1 MAAKWLAANEVKMNR
16 PKNRFRV
23 TQLTLAIMASL
34 TMSQA
39 ALSQQN
45 QNDEDVLDE
54 VVTTGTRLKGTA
66 TAVIEERKNQ
76 AFVAD
81 ILGAEQISRTGD
93 SDAASALRRVT
104 GLTLVDGKFIYVRGL
119 GERYSSTQL
128 NGAAVPSPDPTRNV
142 IPLDLFPSDIIESLS
157 VQKAFSP
164 SMPASFGGG
173 NVDIRLKTIPD
184 DFVFNM
190 SGSLGYNSEN
200 SGDALTYNGGS
211 KDWQGRDDGTRAAP
225 ASIQTRWDNK
235 QFLDNL
241 DKAEA
246 LSLFSDV
253 NRDYD
258 PFLESVGPDVGVGF
272 SLGNSVDIDNNWRVG
287 FLWTTSYD
295 NETTVS
301 EEYELEQA
309 DRVGD
314 SINIVR
320 FFDDITVTESTVKW
334 SNMLNLGIDYNRNHQ
349 IDYSLILLNDTS
361 DQISEGFGNTEN
373 LNLAEGLRIRDIEVE
388 YEERKM
394 YTNQLRG
401 MHTFPSL
408 NFAGFDWKYSLG
420 RSLRNAPGN
429 MEARFVLAD
438 ANLDGVFDVQNE
450 SSLNNSTTA
459 ARYTFQNLHDRL
471 ENFGYN
477 FTYPVSIK
485 NWEFEFKFGGDFL
498 TKTRSSEGRTFDVN
512 TRAFSSNA
520 DLEGSSFFSI
530 LSNEI
535 LAEPS
540 YFNSTAIIR
549 DTTIAG
555 DDYVA
560 AQKVDAYYLEADLF
574 YQGKWRISGGARFE
588 DFRQVVAPFDPR
600 SNQIDLPDE
609 ADRGQLAFQEDDF
622 YPALALTYIKDDSMQ
637 FRASVGQTVVRP
649 DLREVSSSTFID
661 PLTGFPTSGTP
672 GINTTSIIN
681 YDVRWEWYREAGNN
695 ISIGLFYKDMDAPIE
710 SVQSPAQDGPPLI
723 KIANAETGE
732 LYGIEFEFLQGLES
746 IGQGIWD
753 NIFVSGNLTISD
765 SEITLDRQNIVNQT
779 GLSAAVTN
787 LTRRLTGH
795 SQYVANMQAGYDSDD
810 GEHSLSVVY
819 NVFGER
825 ILIPGIDGFDDSY
838 EQPFHSL
845 DTVYK
850 YYPNFNTTVTFKVQ
864 NLLGES
870 KELEFEDVLLRSQ
883 TKGTNVSLSLKY
895 DF

>member
-1 MAAKWLAANEVKMNR
+1 MAAQWLAANEVKMNK
-16 PKNRFRV
+16 PENRFRV
-23 TQLTLAIMASL
+23 TQLSLAVLTSL
-34 TMSQA
+34 T
-39 ALSQQN
+39 LSQMAIGQESQN
-45 QNDEDVLDE
+45 EEGVLDE

-184 DFVFNM
+184 DFLFNM

-200 SGDALTYNGGS
+200 AGDALSYNGGS
-211 KDWQGRDDGTRAAP
+211 RDWLGQDDGTRAVP
-225 ASIQTRWDNK
+225 TSIQTRWDNK

-241 DKAEA
+241 DRDVA
-246 LSLFSDV
+246 LSLLSDV

-258 PFLESVGPDVGVGF
+258 PTFKSIGPDAGFGF
-272 SLGNSVDIDNNWRVG
+272 SLGNSIDLNDNWRIG

-295 NETTVS
+295 YQTTVS

-320 FFDDITVTESTVKW
+320 FFDDISVTETTVKW
-334 SNMLNLGIDYNRNHQ
+334 SNMLNLGVDFNRNHR

-361 DQISEGFGNTEN
+361 DEISESFGNTEN

-394 YTNQLRG
+394 YTNQIRG
-401 MHTFPSL
+401 MHTFPTL
-408 NFAGFDWKYSLG
+408 NFAGIDWKYSLG
-420 RSLRNAPGN
+420 RSLRDAPGN
-429 MEARFVLAD
+429 MQARFVLAD
-438 ANLDGVFDVQNE
+438 ANEDGMFDTQNE

-459 ARYTFQNLHDRL
+459 SRYTFQNLHDRL
-471 ENFGYN
+471 ENYGYN
-477 FTYPVSIK
+477 VTYPVSVK
-485 NWEFEFKFGGDFL
+485 DWEIEFKFGGDFL
-498 TKTRSSEGRTFDVN
+498 SKTRTSENRTFDIN
-512 TRAFSSNA
+512 TRAFTDSA
-520 DLEGSSFFSI
+520 DLVGSSFYSI
-530 LSNEI
+530 LNDQL
-535 LAEPS
+535 LADPS
-540 YFNSTAIIR
+540 HFNSTAILR

-560 AQKVDAYYLEADLF
+560 AQKVDAFYVEADLF
-574 YQGKWRISGGARFE
+574 YQGKWRVSGGARFE

-600 SNQIDLPDE
+600 SNQIDLPDD
-609 ADRGQLAFQEDDF
+609 ADRAQLAFQEDDF
-622 YPALALTYIKDDSMQ
+622 YPALALTYIKDDTMQ

-649 DLREVSSSTFID
+649 DLREVTSSTFID

-681 YDVRWEWYREAGNN
+681 YDLRWEWYREAGNN
-695 ISIGLFYKDMDAPIE
+695 LSIGLFYKDMDAPIE

-732 LYGIEFEFLQGLES
+732 LYGIEFEFLQGLDSFGE
-746 IGQGIWD
+746 GVWD

-765 SEITLDRQNIVNQT
+765 SEITLDRQNIVDQT

-795 SQYVANMQAGYDSDD
+795 SQYVANLQAGYDSDN

-864 NLLGES
+864 NLLGEN
-870 KELEFEDVLLRSQ
+870 KELAFEDVLLRSQ
-883 TKGTNVSLSLKY
+883 TKGTKVSLSLKY